1 MVNGSSLK
9 EAAVS
14 IVSSSQHPFN
24 KLMRRGFFETEM
36 AQGHLSLTSTC
47 WVVDRQRSM
56 SANQDV
62 IQVPGGLQLLNCPNF
77 F

>member
-1 MVNGSSLK
+1 
-9 EAAVS
+9 
-14 IVSSSQHPFN
+14 
-24 KLMRRGFFETEM
+24 MRRGFLETEM
-36 AQGHLSLTSTC
+36 AQGHLGLTSTC